1 MKTAVYPGSF
11 DPITLGHLDILKRA
25 LEIFDKVIIAV
36 AKNSGKKPLFGI
48 PERVRLIEENIADM
62 PNVEVAVLDG
72 LTIDFAEKNNACA
85 LIRGLR
91 VVSDFEFEFQLAQ
104 MNRHLNDSIETIL
117 LMPSNAYFYTSSTLI
132 KEVANF
138 KPEKIRAFAPENVV
152 KALVEKRKNT
162 L

>member
-1 MKTAVYPGSF
+1 
-11 DPITLGHLDILKRA
+11 
-25 LEIFDKVIIAV
+25 
-36 AKNSGKKPLFGI
+36 
-48 PERVRLIEENIADM
+48 
-62 PNVEVAVLDG
+62 
-72 LTIDFAEKNNACA
+72 
-85 LIRGLR
+85 
-91 VVSDFEFEFQLAQ
+91 

-117 LMPSNAYFYTSSTLI
+117 LMPSNAYFFTSSTLI